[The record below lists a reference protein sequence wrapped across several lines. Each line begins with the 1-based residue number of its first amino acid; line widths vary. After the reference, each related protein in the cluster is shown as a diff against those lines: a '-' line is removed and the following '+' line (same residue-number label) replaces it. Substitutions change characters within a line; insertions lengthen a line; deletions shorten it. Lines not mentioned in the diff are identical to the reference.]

1 MGTSNLMTSNLTQQ
15 TKALLFYELH
25 HNGRMLILPNIWDP
39 LGALLLE
46 SIGYPAIA
54 TASAPIAY
62 TNGYDDGE
70 QMPFDSVLERL
81 NAITHCVNLPVT
93 ADIESGYATTNS
105 RFRENIKSLIDTGIV
120 GINFE
125 DSDKQSGLLI
135 PINIQSERINLVRE
149 VANES
154 GIRLFINARTDVY
167 IKGTGFDDN
176 GKLLETIKRGRAYI
190 DAGADCIFPIAVKQ
204 IDHIRGLTSNIAAPI
219 NILAI
224 PGVPDFKQLN
234 DLGVARVSLGPGFLK
249 IAVRALKNFAESLRN
264 SEGMDE
270 ITNNEISSDYLKNL
284 VNIKK

>member
-15 TKALLFYELH
+15 AKALLFYELH
-25 HNGRMLILPNIWDP
+25 HSGRMLILPNIWDP

-54 TASAPIAY
+54 TASAAIAY

-105 RFRENIKSLIDTGIV
+105 RLRENIKSLIDTGIV

-135 PINIQSERINLVRE
+135 PVNIQSERINLVRE

-167 IKGTGFDDN
+167 IKGTDFDDN
-176 GKLLETIKRGRAYI
+176 GKLLETIKRGRAYL

-204 IDHIRGLTSNIAAPI
+204 IDHIRELTSNIAAPI

-224 PGVPDFKQLN
+224 PGVPDFKKLN

-249 IAVRALKNFAESLRN
+249 IAVSALKNFAESLRN
-264 SEGMDE
+264 FEGMDE
-270 ITNNEISSDYLKNL
+270 ITNNEISSEYLKNL

>member
-15 TKALLFYELH
+15 AKALLFYELH

-54 TASAPIAY
+54 TASAAIAY

-105 RFRENIKSLIDTGIV
+105 RLRENIKSLIDTGIV

-135 PINIQSERINLVRE
+135 PVNIQSERINLVRE

-167 IKGTGFDDN
+167 IKGTDFDDY

-204 IDHIRGLTSNIAAPI
+204 INHIRELTSNIAAPI

-224 PGVPDFKQLN
+224 PGVPDFKKLN

-249 IAVRALKNFAESLRN
+249 IAVSALKNFAESLRN
-264 SEGMDE
+264 FEGMDE
-270 ITNNEISSDYLKNL
+270 ITNNEISSEYLKNL